1 MKFVD
6 AWLESL
12 LLSRRQVVP
21 IASVTVATVTN
32 NLVGFI
38 VNVVAATKLGAE
50 GFGIFSLAYSVA
62 TLTGTIGDF
71 GLNLTMIRLF
81 NKYQA
86 KWEGK
91 NWFLQVHSVSN
102 HCFSSFLL

>member
-12 LLSRRQVVP
+12 SLSRTQVVP

-50 GFGIFSLAYSVA
+50 GFGCHHRHIIDPVS
-62 TLTGTIGDF
+62 TG
-71 GLNLTMIRLF
+71 
-81 NKYQA
+81 
-86 KWEGK
+86 
-91 NWFLQVHSVSN
+91 
-102 HCFSSFLL
+102 